1 MKTLLLGFVLFL
13 SSCSVLVPSGH
24 VSDFKQVRDV
34 SYEILMTNGTCSA
47 VAISSTHLLTAGH
60 CISELGQEVTVMD
73 VDKGERYLVGKAFA
87 VKDNDVVDLAI
98 VVLKDEIVRNYAS
111 VSSTEP
117 LQDEIVVVVGYPLGI
132 TEVVTI
138 GRFQGLVDGHYLV
151 TAQATFGNSGGGVF
165 VIRDGKYELL
175 GIGSY
180 GAATNYGQFVE
191 HLIFFVTNDTIED
204 FLGYD
209 TEKEEYGLN

>member
-1 MKTLLLGFVLFL
+1 
-13 SSCSVLVPSGH
+13 
-24 VSDFKQVRDV
+24 
-34 SYEILMTNGTCSA
+34 
-47 VAISSTHLLTAGH
+47 
-60 CISELGQEVTVMD
+60 MD

-138 GRFQGLVDGHYLV
+138 GRFQGLVDKHYLV

-165 VIRDGKYELL
+165 VIRDGHYELL
-175 GIGSY
+175 GIASY
-180 GAATNYGQFVE
+180 MAASGWGQTIE
-191 HLIFFVTNDTIED
+191 HLIFFVTNSNIEV
-204 FLGYD
+204 FLD
-209 TEKEEYGLN
+209 RTSQPEEAEYSLN